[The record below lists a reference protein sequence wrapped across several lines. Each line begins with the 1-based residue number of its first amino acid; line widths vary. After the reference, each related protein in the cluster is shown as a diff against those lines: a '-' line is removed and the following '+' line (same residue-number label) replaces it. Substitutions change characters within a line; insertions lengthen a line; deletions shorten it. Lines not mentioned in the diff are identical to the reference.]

1 MIIPTDT
8 PGRVLLVREPYWFN
22 PERHES
28 SWFCPIPLNRHDTT
42 ALQLSEEAQDLR
54 NSLHAFV
61 QFFNNLQQLHA
72 ARLDTNLS
80 NGRYPFVELAV
91 TRLKSFTRHSFSGQ
105 KMTSHGYIEETM
117 RLASLFYIA
126 VTWVDSILLPDICG
140 KDLEILDSRL
150 ELKETK
156 GYGWTKS
163 IENLFDA
170 VLSSDTLVLANIV
183 RASYVLRLIEV
194 TRLLDLFLW
203 NQVKEVLLNTL
214 LGTLPWGG
222 IEMFWNEEELFTQ
235 LLGRL

>member
-1 MIIPTDT
+1 MIIPIDT
-8 PGRVLLVREPYWFN
+8 SGRVLLVREPYWFN
-22 PERHES
+22 PERHDS
-28 SWFCPIPLNRHDTT
+28 SLFCPIPLNRHDTT

-61 QFFNNLQQLHA
+61 KFFDNLQKLHA
-72 ARLDTNLS
+72 ARLDTNIF
-80 NGRYPFVELAV
+80 NGHYPFLELAV

-126 VTWVDSILLPDICG
+126 VTWVDSILLPDVCG
-140 KDLEILDSRL
+140 KDLEVLNSRL
-150 ELKETK
+150 MLKETK

-170 VLSSDTLVLANIV
+170 VLSSETLVVANIV
-183 RASYVLRLIEV
+183 RASLVLRLIEV
-194 TRLLDLFLW
+194 SRLLDLPLW
-203 NQVKEVLLNTL
+203 NQVKEVLLSTL

-222 IEMFWNEEELFTQ
+222 IEMYWNEEALFTQ

>member
-1 MIIPTDT
+1 MIIPIDA

-54 NSLHAFV
+54 DSLHTFV
-61 QFFNNLQQLHA
+61 RFFNNLQQLHVA
-72 ARLDTNLS
+72 GLDTNIF
-80 NGRYPFVELAV
+80 NGHYPFVKLAV
-91 TRLKSFTRHSFSGQ
+91 TRLKSFTRHSLSGQ
-105 KMTSHGYIEETM
+105 KMTSHGYIEESM

-126 VTWVDSILLPDICG
+126 ITWMDSMLLPDICG
-140 KDLEILDSRL
+140 KDLEILDSKL

-163 IENLFDA
+163 IENLFDS
-170 VLSSDTLVLANIV
+170 VLSSKTLVLANIV

-194 TRLLDLFLW
+194 SRLLDLHLW

-214 LGTLPWGG
+214 LGTLPWDG
-222 IEMFWNEEELFTQ
+222 IKLYWNEEELFTQ

>member
-1 MIIPTDT
+1 MNIPIDT

-22 PERHES
+22 PERHDS
-28 SWFCPIPLNRHDTT
+28 SWFCPIPFNRNDTT

-72 ARLDTNLS
+72 ARLDSNIF
-80 NGRYPFVELAV
+80 NGRYPFVKLAV
-91 TRLKSFTRHSFSGQ
+91 TTLKSFTRHSISGQ
-105 KMTSHGYIEETM
+105 KMTSHGYIEESM

-126 VTWVDSILLPDICG
+126 VTWVDSLLLPDTCG
-140 KDLEILDSRL
+140 KDLETLDSRL

-170 VLSSDTLVLANIV
+170 VLSSQTLVLANIV

-194 TRLLDLFLW
+194 ARLLDLSLW
-203 NQVKEVLLNTL
+203 NQVKEVLLNTF

-222 IEMFWNEEELFTQ
+222 IEMYWNEEELFTQ

>member
-1 MIIPTDT
+1 MIIPIDT

-22 PERHES
+22 PERHGS
-28 SWFCPIPLNRHDTT
+28 SRFCPIPVNQHDTT

-72 ARLDTNLS
+72 ARLDTNTF
-80 NGRYPFVELAV
+80 NGRFPFVELAV
-91 TRLKSFTRHSFSGQ
+91 TTLKSFTRHSFSAQ

-117 RLASLFYIA
+117 RLVSLFYIA
-126 VTWVDSILLPDICG
+126 VTWIDSMLLPDICS

-150 ELKETK
+150 ELKESK

-163 IENLFDA
+163 IENLFDS
-170 VLSSDTLVLANIV
+170 VLSSETLVLANIV
-183 RASYVLRLIEV
+183 RTSYVLRLIEV
-194 TRLLDLFLW
+194 SRLLDLHLW

-214 LGTLPWGG
+214 LCTLPLDG
-222 IEMFWNEEELFTQ
+222 IELYWNEEELFTK